1 MVKARL
7 GWTYL
12 NVPMPDEEHAALK
25 KMAAGRRWR
34 TFFKDIQSDALKAA
48 EINRDLRER
57 LVFKEDQIKRLE
69 LDLRALQKKLEE

>member
-1 MVKARL
+1 MVKARP

-34 TFFKDIQSDALKAA
+34 TFFKDIQDDARKAA
-48 EINRDLRER
+48 EINQDLRER
-57 LVFKEDQIKRLE
+57 LVFKEEQIKRLE
-69 LDLRALQKKLEE
+69 LDLRVARKA